1 MPIFQKKVLEKQL
14 KPLAIPVKQLKAL
27 EGWKNKIHSGELAKQ
42 SEVSLH
48 APFMQ
53 QIMVDVLGYTPF
65 GQDDT
70 YTVARE
76 YSIAKQKNS
85 GSVDL
90 ALGEFVGDKLQ
101 DKIHA
106 VFEVKGAKTKDL
118 DAIMPGRHKSP
129 VQQAWEYARDAKGC
143 QWVLVTNY
151 LEIRLYAVGET
162 SLVYEKF
169 ELERLTD
176 PLEYAKFILCL
187 HADNLLSGN
196 TAQLLKQSQQA
207 DKDITVQ
214 LYQDYKNLRETL
226 IGHLIADNT
235 SLVPQEL
242 IAPAQKLL
250 DRMLFIA
257 FSEDRGLIPDDSI
270 KQAYLHADP
279 YNPRP
284 IYENFK
290 GLFNAIDK
298 GNPHLNIPAY
308 NGGLFAPDPFLD
320 QLKVSDSL
328 CEAFK
333 NLAEY
338 DFASEVSVTVLG
350 HIFEQSIADLEELTE
365 RIESGDTP
373 KKTVKATSVS
383 GKRKQHGV
391 VYTPDNITAFIVEHT
406 LGDYL
411 RSRFDL
417 LLEEFG
423 KLKPDGTI
431 QWKRGTQTELK
442 FWYAWQESLQ
452 QVKVVDPACGSG
464 AFLVAAFDF
473 LHAEYQRTNDKIAEL
488 TGQPGVFDL
497 NKEILN
503 NNLYGVDLNEESIEI
518 SKLSLW
524 LKTAERGKPL
534 TSLDNNLK
542 AGNSLGLSEPVEGSE
557 FCWQIAF
564 ADILE
569 SGGFD
574 VVLGN
579 PPYVRQEL
587 FSNIKPWLEKNYDV
601 YHGVA
606 DLYAYFF
613 ELGLRLLK
621 KDGMLGFISS
631 ATFFKTSSGL
641 PLRKYLGHQAWLQ
654 KVVYFG
660 DLQIFEGVTT
670 YPAILV
676 FKNQKPNENSPV
688 EFLSL
693 KEIPDDLNQAFNQ
706 SIGLMEAKQLQGDSW
721 QLEDI
726 RLTELRFKLTHNQ
739 VGDSYHSLKM
749 VYGSPLYG
757 IKIGLNEAFV
767 IDGATRNFI
776 LQSNPQA
783 NEVIKPFLE
792 GKDLKKW
799 HPQPRDLWLIGIP
812 KFWTREK
819 MGKDSKDIISNDQA
833 WSWFKENFPPLAN
846 HLEQFSSKAQK
857 RSDKGEFWWE
867 LRSCAY
873 YEEFDKPKLCWGNLQ
888 NKPSFAIDKS
898 GYFVNAPSPILATED
913 YLFVAGILNSSST
926 WFSLSSNAI
935 ARNGGYIEC
944 KPIYI
949 NDVVIPPVND
959 RQKEYISELV
969 EQSLILSEK
978 RYEVESG
985 FSRRLVEDLCPA
997 NLEPKLNQKSQTWWK
1012 LDFKTLQ
1019 SELKKSFKL
1028 KANDTLIPVAERNDW
1043 QAYFEQEKA
1052 KHQALSQQINVAESQ
1067 LNQAVYE
1074 LFKLNEEEI
1083 ALIETNL

>member
-65 GQDDT
+65 GQADT
-70 YTVARE
+70 YTIARE

-106 VFEVKGAKTKDL
+106 VFEIKGAKTKDL

-169 ELERLTD
+169 ELEKLTD

-196 TAQLLKQSQQA
+196 TAQLLKQSHQA
-207 DKDITVQ
+207 DKDITDQ
-214 LYQDYKNLRETL
+214 LYQDYKSIRETL
-226 IGHLIADNT
+226 IGHLIADNSGLT
-235 SLVPQEL
+235 PEEL
-242 IAPAQKLL
+242 IGSAQKLL

-365 RIESGDTP
+365 RIQSGDTP
-373 KKTVKATSVS
+373 KKIVKATSVS
-383 GKRKQHGV
+383 GKRKQDGV

-411 RSRFDL
+411 RARFDL
-417 LLEEFG
+417 LLEDFG

-542 AGNSLGLSEPVEGSE
+542 AGNSLGLSEPVEGSS

-621 KDGMLGFISS
+621 QDGMLGYISS

-654 KVVYFG
+654 KVVDFG

-670 YPAILV
+670 YPAILI

-726 RLTELRFKLTHNQ
+726 RLSQLRFKLTHDQ
-739 VGDSYHSLKM
+739 KGVPYPSLKNA
-749 VYGSPLYG
+749 YGSPLYG
-757 IKIGLNEAFV
+757 IKTGFNKAFV
-767 IDGATRNFI
+767 IDRATRDDI
-776 LQSNPQA
+776 VSQDAKSAEL
-783 NEVIKPFLE
+783 IKPFLE

-799 HPQPRDLWLIGIP
+799 HAQPRDIYLIFTRRGVDIDLYPGI
-812 KFWTREK
+812 KSHLEK
-819 MGKDSKDIISNDQA
+819 
-833 WSWFKENFPPLAN
+833 FKERLMPKPKNWS
-846 HLEQFSSKAQK
+846 QSQK
-857 RSDKGEFWWE
+857 WAGRKPGSYEWFEIQDTVGYF
-867 LRSCAY
+867 
-873 YEEFDKPKLCWGNLQ
+873 EEFEKPKLMHAHFQSEPLFSMDSTSVYTN
-888 NKPSFAIDKS
+888 NKCYIHP
-898 GYFVNAPSPILATED
+898 NAD
-913 YLFVAGILNSSST
+913 FYLLGLMNSST
-926 WFSLSSNAI
+926 VWFFFKAI
-935 ARNGGYIEC
+935 TTMVRGGFFEATTQNIE
-944 KPIYI
+944 KLPI
-949 NDVVIPPVND
+949 P
-959 RQKEYISELV
+959 QASE
-969 EQSLILSEK
+969 EQRKIIGGRASFCQTLAEQ
-978 RYEVESG
+978 RYAIELG

-997 NLEPKLNQKSQTWWK
+997 NIEPKLNQKCQAWWK

-1019 SELKKSFKL
+1019 AELKKSFKL

-1052 KHQALSQQINVAESQ
+1052 KHHALSQKIADSESQ

-1074 LFKLNEEEI
+1074 LFGLNEEEV
-1083 ALIETNL
+1083 ALIELNI

>member
-1 MPIFQKKVLEKQL
+1 MAIFQKKVLEKHL
-14 KPLAIPVKQLKAL
+14 KPQAIPPKQLQSI
-27 EGWKNKIHSGELAKQ
+27 EGWKNKIHSGELVKQ

-65 GQDDT
+65 GQGDT
-70 YTVARE
+70 YSVARE
-76 YSIAKQKNS
+76 YTIAKQKNS

-90 ALGEFVGDKLQ
+90 ALGEFFGDKAQ

-169 ELERLTD
+169 DLEKLTD
-176 PLEYAKFILCL
+176 PSEYAKFILCL
-187 HADNLLSGN
+187 HADNLLTGN
-196 TAQLLKQSQQA
+196 TLNLLKQSQQA
-207 DKDITVQ
+207 DKDITDQ

-226 IGHLIADNT
+226 IGHLIADNA
-235 SLVPQEL
+235 SLVPQDL

-350 HIFEQSIADLEELTE
+350 HIFEQSIADLEDLTE
-365 RIESGDTP
+365 RIQSGETP
-373 KKTVKATSVS
+373 KKTPKAKSVS

-417 LLEEFG
+417 LLDDYG

-452 QVKVVDPACGSG
+452 QIKVVDPACGSG

-503 NNLYGVDLNEESIEI
+503 NNLYGVDINEESIEI

-524 LKTAERGKPL
+524 LKTAERGKAL

-587 FSNIKPWLEKNYDV
+587 FSNIKPWLERSYDV
-601 YHGVA
+601 YHGVV

-621 KDGMLGFISS
+621 QDGMLGYISS

-641 PLRKYLGHQAWLQ
+641 PLRKYLSYQAWLR
-654 KVVYFG
+654 KVVDFG

-676 FKNQKPNENSPV
+676 FKNQKPNESSPI

-693 KEIPDDLNQAFNQ
+693 NEIPDDLNQDFNQ
-706 SIGLMEAKQLQGDSW
+706 SIGLMEAQQLQGDSW

-726 RLTELRFKLTHNQ
+726 RLSQLRFKLTHDQ
-739 VGDSYHSLKM
+739 FGAPYPTLRKA
-749 VYGSPLYG
+749 YGSTYRG
-757 IKIGLNEAFV
+757 ILTGFNEAFV
-767 IDGATRNFI
+767 IDQATRDEI
-776 LQSNPQA
+776 ISQDPKSAEL
-783 NEVIKPFLE
+783 IKPFLE

-799 HPQPRDLWLIGIP
+799 HAQPRDIYLIFTRRGVDIGCYPGI
-812 KFWTREK
+812 KK
-819 MGKDSKDIISNDQA
+819 
-833 WSWFKENFPPLAN
+833 
-846 HLEQFSSKAQK
+846 HLEKYKERLMPKPKDWPKGQK
-857 RSDKGEFWWE
+857 WPGRKSGSYQWFEIQDSIGYF
-867 LRSCAY
+867 
-873 YEEFDKPKLCWGNLQ
+873 EEFEKSKLVYAHFQSEPLFSLDTTGVYTN
-888 NKPSFAIDKS
+888 NKCYIHS
-898 GYFVNAPSPILATED
+898 GADS
-913 YLFVAGILNSSST
+913 YLLGLLNSNCV
-926 WFSLSSNAI
+926 WFVFKSMTTMVRGGFYEATSQNIEKLPVPQASDEQRKSIGNKAVYCQELAEQRYAI
-935 ARNGGYIEC
+935 EI
-944 KPIYI
+944 
-949 NDVVIPPVND
+949 
-959 RQKEYISELV
+959 
-969 EQSLILSEK
+969 
-978 RYEVESG
+978 G
-985 FSRRLVEDLCPA
+985 FSQRLFEDLCPDDQG
-997 NLEPKLNQKSQTWWK
+997 LKLNQKSQAWWK
-1012 LDFKTLQ
+1012 HDFKTLQ

-1028 KANDTLIPVAERNDW
+1028 KANDVLIPVSERNDW

-1052 KHQALSQQINVAESQ
+1052 KHQALTQQLAEAESQ
-1067 LNQAVYE
+1067 LNKAVYE
-1074 LFKLNEEEI
+1074 LFGLNQEEV
-1083 ALIETNL
+1083 ALLETSLGG